1 MTNFFND
8 KSPLRMKVSKNTV
21 FIILLVFIHCT
32 GFAQS
37 KNSMTNSFIRI
48 PLKKGKNPSTLYEKL
63 VIEPTNLFIQSKPI
77 KNNSPHVQLELNV
90 VENSTTYNT
99 FLWYYE
105 ESSGNKKVNYPKA
118 YQNYSFSLE
127 INKKKVNLVVEK
139 LDFEKTMFVDL
150 GQTAV
155 IGNLEIL
162 FKDCIRESPED
173 INGNQTDVFNS
184 YYVLLVE
191 NDEQKTVSFIS
202 LDKLVDKE
210 LIIEWKNYKIL
221 ILEDS
226 EKALKLIVNNSLQ
239 QKR

>member
-1 MTNFFND
+1 
-8 KSPLRMKVSKNTV
+8 MKVSKNTV

-37 KNSMTNSFIRI
+37 ENSITNSSIRI

-77 KNNSPHVQLELNV
+77 KNNSPHIQLELNV
-90 VENSTTYNT
+90 VENSTKYNT

-127 INKKKVNLVVEK
+127 MNKKKVNLVVEK
-139 LDFEKTMFVDL
+139 LDFEKTMFIDV

-162 FKDCIRESPED
+162 FKDCIRESSED

>member
-1 MTNFFND
+1 ME
-8 KSPLRMKVSKNTV
+8 VSKNTV
-21 FIILLVFIHCT
+21 LIILLVFIHCT

-37 KNSMTNSFIRI
+37 ENSMTNSSIRI
-48 PLKKGKNPSTLYEKL
+48 PLKKGKKPSTLYEKL
-63 VIEPTNLFIQSKPI
+63 IIEPTNLFIQSKPI

-90 VENSTTYNT
+90 VENSTKYNT

-127 INKKKVNLVVEK
+127 MNKKKVNLVVEK
-139 LDFEKTMFVDL
+139 LDFEKTMFIDV

-162 FKDCIRESPED
+162 FKDCIRESSED
-173 INGNQTDVFNS
+173 INGNQTDAFNS
-184 YYVLLVE
+184 YNVLLAE
-191 NDEQKTVSFIS
+191 NGEHKTVSFIS

>member
-1 MTNFFND
+1 
-8 KSPLRMKVSKNTV
+8 
-21 FIILLVFIHCT
+21 
-32 GFAQS
+32 
-37 KNSMTNSFIRI
+37 MTNSSIRI
-48 PLKKGKNPSTLYEKL
+48 PLNKGKNPSTLYEKL
-63 VIEPTNLFIQSKPI
+63 VIEPTNLFIQSNPI
-77 KNNSPHVQLELNV
+77 NNNSPHIQLELNL
-90 VENSTTYNT
+90 VENSTKHTTY
-99 FLWYYE
+99 LWHYE

-139 LDFEKTMFVDL
+139 LDFEKTVFIDL

-162 FKDCIRESPED
+162 FKDCIRESSED

-184 YYVLLVE
+184 YNVLLAE
-191 NDEQKTVSFIS
+191 DGKQKTVSFIS

-210 LIIEWKNYKIL
+210 FIIEWKNYKVL

-239 QKR
+239 

>member
-1 MTNFFND
+1 
-8 KSPLRMKVSKNTV
+8 
-21 FIILLVFIHCT
+21 
-32 GFAQS
+32 
-37 KNSMTNSFIRI
+37 
-48 PLKKGKNPSTLYEKL
+48 
-63 VIEPTNLFIQSKPI
+63 
-77 KNNSPHVQLELNV
+77 
-90 VENSTTYNT
+90 
-99 FLWYYE
+99 
-105 ESSGNKKVNYPKA
+105 
-118 YQNYSFSLE
+118 
-127 INKKKVNLVVEK
+127 
-139 LDFEKTMFVDL
+139 MFVDL

>member
-1 MTNFFND
+1 
-8 KSPLRMKVSKNTV
+8 
-21 FIILLVFIHCT
+21 
-32 GFAQS
+32 
-37 KNSMTNSFIRI
+37 MTNSSIRI
-48 PLKKGKNPSTLYEKL
+48 PLNKGKNPSTLYKKL
-63 VIEPTNLFIQSKPI
+63 VIEPTNLYIQSNPI
-77 KNNSPHVQLELNV
+77 NNNSPHIQLELNL
-90 VENSTTYNT
+90 VENSTKHTTY
-99 FLWYYE
+99 LWHYE

-139 LDFEKTMFVDL
+139 LDFEKTVFIDL

-162 FKDCIRESPED
+162 FKDCIRESSED

-184 YYVLLVE
+184 YNVLLAE
-191 NDEQKTVSFIS
+191 DGKQKTVSFIS

-210 LIIEWKNYKIL
+210 FIIEWKNYKVL